1 MSIMLLANRM
11 AKQLLSWGIAHM
23 SIMFITGKQDPG
35 TTNNSQI
42 LEFRVVS
49 GTD

>member
-1 MSIMLLANRM
+1 MLLVNRM
-11 AKQLLSWGIAHM
+11 AKQLLLWGIAHV

-42 LEFRVVS
+42 LEFSVVS
-49 GTD
+49 GTG